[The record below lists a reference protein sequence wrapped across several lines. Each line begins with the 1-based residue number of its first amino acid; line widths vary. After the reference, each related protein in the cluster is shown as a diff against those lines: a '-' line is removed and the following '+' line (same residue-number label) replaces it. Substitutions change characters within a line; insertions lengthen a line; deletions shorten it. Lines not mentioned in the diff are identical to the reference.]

1 MRLDDC
7 DLDGIDFVSAAP
19 LTRNTPES
27 EWVSAAHDGAIP
39 SGLFDLY
46 QRANFLSFGTA
57 PRFLSDGENLLFSYF
72 GLVLRSI
79 QESLV
84 DAHEQADLFAAGE
97 ELVYDPMKK
106 LRGERWEK
114 DAGKRSRRHFRDL
127 LIALQ
132 TTLDALADVIAIFF
146 PGCIKALE
154 VGRSQFSKI
163 EPWLKDGFSPTNLIV
178 TPFEFH
184 LKKLHDSLAP
194 LVCASHP
201 ETDWLPMMRLF
212 RNKAAHLGQPLFR
225 QIGLHRAG
233 DGKMFAF
240 MPRQWPYLWESLIKP
255 AGQREKNPV
264 AFSQLLRDVL
274 IHQDIVT
281 YSRGLL
287 VKVQMVVAAASVVLN
302 ETYEQFKDLPENQSA
317 LLQLRSNFVKYTFE
331 SFVDS

>member
-1 MRLDDC
+1 MRLGDC

-57 PRFLSDGENLLFSYF
+57 PRLLSDGENLLFSYF

-84 DAHEQADLFAAGE
+84 DAHEQADLFATAE

-146 PGCIKALE
+146 PGCIKGLE

-163 EPWLKDGFSPTNLIV
+163 ERWLKDAFPPTGLIV

-225 QIGLHRAG
+225 QVGLHRAG

-255 AGQREKNPV
+255 AGQLEKNPV

-317 LLQLRSNFVKYTFE
+317 LLQLRNNFVEYTFE
-331 SFVDS
+331 SFVDT